1 MNPAA
6 EAAIGA
12 GDDVL
17 APYHPG
23 EVEDAVGD
31 DLRVLDDVGGVADDA
46 RDQDFSVGQL
56 DVSPDFPL
64 VLVPDVAGLD
74 RVSANANLKQDVD
87 DVPEWQIGGMRP
99 VPAAPAYVAADPILG
114 QTAQGWLLPK

>member
-1 MNPAA
+1 VNPAA

-12 GDDVL
+12 GDGVL

-31 DLRVLDDVGGVADDA
+31 DLRVLYDVGGVTDDA

-74 RVSANANLKQDVD
+74 RVRPTRTLSRTSTMFRSGRSVVCGPCQLPQHM
-87 DVPEWQIGGMRP
+87 WQRIRSSGRP
-99 VPAAPAYVAADPILG
+99 RRA
-114 QTAQGWLLPK
+114 WLLPK

>member
-31 DLRVLDDVGGVADDA
+31 DLGVLDDVGGVADDA
-46 RDQDFSVGQL
+46 RDEDFSVGQL

-74 RVSANANLKQDVD
+74 RVSANANLKQDVRRS
-87 DVPEWQIGGMRP
+87 GSGSL
-99 VPAAPAYVAADPILG
+99 AA
-114 QTAQGWLLPK
+114 KCR